1 MKKLAKNLWK
11 RTLSTSIL
19 FLLFLIGI
27 QNEGFSSNKILNDT
41 IGFNSYK
48 GIVVEGNTKKPLEFA
63 SLTVNETNI
72 STVSNS
78 KGEFILKVPKKFRKN
93 SITVSFLGYTSK
105 VLNLSDFS
113 KEDNI
118 IRLETYIEELSEVN
132 IVMKDAPALIR
143 EVLKRKNQNYSSSN
157 LVMTAFYREAIKKRK
172 TYVSLS
178 EAIIL
183 LNKQPYSNQ
192 RNDILQ
198 LHKSRKSTDY
208 TKLDTIALKHKG
220 GAHSMIHL
228 DIMKNPE
235 LLLTEEIFENYKF
248 TFDTSTKIDNRVI
261 YVVNF
266 KPNSGAEDVLFNGK
280 FYIDAQSLALVS
292 AKFELDLSDISKA
305 KQFFILKKPTRSD
318 VTPILATYQVDY
330 RKQGDKWYHTY
341 SRIELGFKINWDK
354 KLFNSIYY
362 STMELAI
369 TDWYQINERNQIKV
383 RDRLK
388 SSVIMSDEAS
398 GFSDPEFW
406 GEYNLI
412 EPEKPIETAIKK
424 IQKQLKK
431 INN

>member
-1 MKKLAKNLWK
+1 MKKRGVTIFKT
-11 RTLSTSIL
+11 TLTTS
-19 FLLFLIGI
+19 LLCIVFFVGM
-27 QNEGFSSNKILNDT
+27 QNKAFSSNIILNDT
-41 IGFNSYK
+41 IGYNSYS

-63 SLTVNETNI
+63 SLNVNETNI
-72 STVSNS
+72 STISNS

-93 SITVSFLGYTSK
+93 SITVTFLGYTSK
-105 VLNLSDFS
+105 VLNLS
-113 KEDNI
+113 ELRRENNI
-118 IRLETYIEELSEVN
+118 IRLETYIEELSEVSIN
-132 IVMKDAPALIR
+132 TKDAPALIK
-143 EVLKRKNQNYSSSN
+143 EVLKRKEQNYASDN
-157 LVMTAFYREAIKKRK
+157 LIMTAFYREAIKKRK

-178 EAIIL
+178 EAIII
-183 LNKQPYSNQ
+183 LNKQPYHMKRS
-192 RNDILQ
+192 DILQ

-208 TKLDTIALKHKG
+208 KKLDTIALKHRG
-220 GAHSMIHL
+220 GAHSTVHL

-235 LLLTEEIFENYKF
+235 LLLSEEIFKNYKF

-261 YVVNF
+261 YVINF
-266 KPNSGAEDVLFNGK
+266 RPYEGAEKALFKGK
-280 FYIDAQSLALVS
+280 LYIDAQSLALAS

-305 KQFFILKKPTRSD
+305 GRFFILKKPAKAN
-318 VTPILATYQVDY
+318 VTPVQANYQVDY

-341 SRIELGFKINWDK
+341 SRIELGFKVNWDK

-362 STMELAI
+362 STIELAI
-369 TDWYQINERNQIKV
+369 TDWYKVDERSQVKV

-398 GFSDPEFW
+398 GFSDSEFW

-424 IQKQLKK
+424 IQKQLKE